1 MASPSSSSAASFVSF
16 AAAPTDPTSHGRASR
31 KSQESAD
38 ILRFLSFLARILLR
52 VPQAA
57 GSRNTRFRN
66 GKGGWP
72 MEMQQSRIATAL
84 VALAGL
90 WLMAAPF
97 VLGYA
102 NADGMRARS
111 DDLLFGAGIL
121 IVSGY
126 RLLKAPDATWMS
138 VVTAVMGFWVFLSPF
153 YIGYHSV
160 TVANWNDHIV
170 GIFVIIVSAW
180 AALATRR
187 LHQHAA

>member
-1 MASPSSSSAASFVSF
+1 
-16 AAAPTDPTSHGRASR
+16 
-31 KSQESAD
+31 
-38 ILRFLSFLARILLR
+38 
-52 VPQAA
+52 
-57 GSRNTRFRN
+57 
-66 GKGGWP
+66 
-72 MEMQQSRIATAL
+72 MEMQQSRIATIL

-126 RLLKAPDATWMS
+126 RFFRAPHATWMS
-138 VVTAVMGFWVFLSPF
+138 VVTAIMGFWVFLSPF

-160 TVANWNDHIV
+160 AIAALNDNIV
-170 GIFVIIVSAW
+170 GIFVMIASAW
-180 AALATRR
+180 AALATRH
-187 LHQHAA
+187 LHQHAG